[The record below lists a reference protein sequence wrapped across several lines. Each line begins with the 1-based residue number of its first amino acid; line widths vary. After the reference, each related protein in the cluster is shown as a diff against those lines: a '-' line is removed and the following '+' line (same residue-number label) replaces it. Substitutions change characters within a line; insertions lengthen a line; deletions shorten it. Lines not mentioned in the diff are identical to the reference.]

1 MSGRDPR
8 QSSRLADRATT
19 EYQRIQ
25 QQQQVAEQ
33 RRRRLAEE
41 LQVEENQLTVQ
52 DRQDETRVVPN
63 DEARQQVSERVAN
76 QSEFLQPGDIDVDVR
91 DDGSINVAPS
101 TAGRRR
107 AAARQLE
114 SIGVENVDLGEI
126 EATGEGIEFSDS
138 LESRADAE
146 RIGNIREQLPDQQ
159 DIFFPRGNF
168 AAETIAF
175 ETANVVR
182 DGDLSASADL
192 VRDLGLETNPSA
204 NVSPVEIIEQTD
216 PERAA
221 DFFDNLDAEEI
232 REAQETIDERR
243 ELFSEDPSEFL
254 DSIESERFADPIF
267 AVERA
272 RSRATARRVEAN
284 NRADEIAQQIAGRN
298 ESLDVDDVEVDVNPA
313 TGAVESG
320 LSEQGQQQL
329 GVDEGFESPVGI
341 DSRLDTVRQLDEQ
354 TQSNVGLGDVDFSE
368 SDSGEFAA
376 ELDTAARTREIETQ
390 RQQAASSLDVNP
402 GDLTLDEQN
411 NQFELTEEARRRREE
426 ERLDD
431 LEADLL
437 ADLDSQTP
445 GVDLDESDVDFSET
459 DEGIEATLTD
469 EAAAEV
475 QQEQNSLLSDLDA
488 GDTQP
493 AAQNQQEFV
502 GQATRPGIGIED
514 PLEDGQPPGFA
525 VGDTQLLGPGE
536 DFPDSAA
543 DIAELEPG
551 TDEIL
556 STDLPVLRRDIEA
569 AVSATSQDI
578 LGLNIQRD
586 IGRDFSVGVTDE
598 IAERTGIEGDVDI
611 ETDTDGGSGGSSA
624 AAAGGG
630 LAAAATVGV
639 AAPEPVSTGTG
650 VAILGGL
657 GVAGA
662 IGLSQQSEIDAPTD
676 PNVDQSELDVDD
688 PRATAGELGI
698 GSARRDA
705 SELSA
710 TGDLGAGGEL
720 DAPTPQDDLGNPA
733 EQPVQAGELV
743 QPQET
748 FRDEELIILD
758 EEIDGGS
765 NLTLRLILNQVPRFT
780 NQTQISDT
788 EYMLVQFMQQ

>member
-1 MSGRDPR
+1 LP
-8 QSSRLADRATT
+8 LCFYLTRA
-19 EYQRIQ
+19 
-25 QQQQVAEQ
+25 
-33 RRRRLAEE
+33 
-41 LQVEENQLTVQ
+41 
-52 DRQDETRVVPN
+52 
-63 DEARQQVSERVAN
+63 
-76 QSEFLQPGDIDVDVR
+76 G
-91 DDGSINVAPS
+91 G
-101 TAGRRR
+101 
-107 AAARQLE
+107 
-114 SIGVENVDLGEI
+114 
-126 EATGEGIEFSDS
+126 GIEFGSE
-138 LESRADAE
+138 LAA
-146 RIGNIREQLPDQQ
+146 IR
-159 DIFFPRGNF
+159 
-168 AAETIAF
+168 
-175 ETANVVR
+175 
-182 DGDLSASADL
+182 
-192 VRDLGLETNPSA
+192 LG
-204 NVSPVEIIEQTD
+204 
-216 PERAA
+216 
-221 DFFDNLDAEEI
+221 
-232 REAQETIDERR
+232 
-243 ELFSEDPSEFL
+243 
-254 DSIESERFADPIF
+254 
-267 AVERA
+267 
-272 RSRATARRVEAN
+272 
-284 NRADEIAQQIAGRN
+284 
-298 ESLDVDDVEVDVNPA
+298 EVDVSQPDITLCLLVKLPHSVEA
-313 TGAVESG
+313 AVDADRRLEA
-320 LSEQGQQQL
+320 LVDAQL
-329 GVDEGFESPVGI
+329 LLPLLTEAALDRACCGVH
-341 DSRLDTVRQLDEQ
+341 
-354 TQSNVGLGDVDFSE
+354 VDFSE

-390 RQQAASSLDVNP
+390 RQQAASSLDVTP

-493 AAQNQQEFV
+493 AAKNQQEFV

-598 IAERTGIEGDVDI
+598 IAERTGIEGDVGI

>member
-232 REAQETIDERR
+232 REAQETIDKRR

-354 TQSNVGLGDVDFSE
+354 TQNGRS
-368 SDSGEFAA
+368 
-376 ELDTAARTREIETQ
+376 
-390 RQQAASSLDVNP
+390 
-402 GDLTLDEQN
+402 
-411 NQFELTEEARRRREE
+411 
-426 ERLDD
+426 
-431 LEADLL
+431 
-437 ADLDSQTP
+437 
-445 GVDLDESDVDFSET
+445 
-459 DEGIEATLTD
+459 
-469 EAAAEV
+469 
-475 QQEQNSLLSDLDA
+475 
-488 GDTQP
+488 
-493 AAQNQQEFV
+493 
-502 GQATRPGIGIED
+502 
-514 PLEDGQPPGFA
+514 
-525 VGDTQLLGPGE
+525 
-536 DFPDSAA
+536 PDR
-543 DIAELEPG
+543 I
-551 TDEIL
+551 
-556 STDLPVLRRDIEA
+556 
-569 AVSATSQDI
+569 
-578 LGLNIQRD
+578 
-586 IGRDFSVGVTDE
+586 
-598 IAERTGIEGDVDI
+598 
-611 ETDTDGGSGGSSA
+611 
-624 AAAGGG
+624 
-630 LAAAATVGV
+630 
-639 AAPEPVSTGTG
+639 
-650 VAILGGL
+650 
-657 GVAGA
+657 
-662 IGLSQQSEIDAPTD
+662 
-676 PNVDQSELDVDD
+676 
-688 PRATAGELGI
+688 
-698 GSARRDA
+698 
-705 SELSA
+705 
-710 TGDLGAGGEL
+710 
-720 DAPTPQDDLGNPA
+720 
-733 EQPVQAGELV
+733 
-743 QPQET
+743 
-748 FRDEELIILD
+748 
-758 EEIDGGS
+758 
-765 NLTLRLILNQVPRFT
+765 
-780 NQTQISDT
+780 
-788 EYMLVQFMQQ
+788 